1 MSQLENLSP
10 IDFEDLCRDIAQ
22 VETGQRFSAFGP
34 GPDGGIDGRHSLGT
48 GTVILQCKH
57 YEGSTFSALKKAA
70 RKEMENI
77 IELAPKR
84 YLFFTSQSLTPKRSD
99 DLSRIFGNVLLQSD
113 DVWGR
118 EDIEAALRRNP
129 EIEKSNVKL
138 WMSSAAVIE
147 RILQSGLEAFTQSTK
162 SEILEDLKVYA
173 RNPSFEEAIDK
184 LEKEKILIVS
194 GPPGVG
200 KTTLAK
206 MVAYKYLNDGW
217 RFYAISSLED
227 GFTKIEDERPT
238 IFFFDDFLGRI
249 ELDRQSLLQR
259 DTALSTFVKR
269 VRRSKN
275 ARFVLTTRA
284 HIFEEAR
291 RLSDHVDDRRL
302 QLSKY
307 LLDVGAYTR
316 KLKSHIFFNHLLVS
330 GLSQQHFVSILK
342 GDWLGKIV
350 DHKNYNPRVIAS
362 VSSDCLDN
370 VEPEEYP
377 QYIYSSLQNPNL
389 IWSKPFRT
397 LNMKCQNLL
406 VTLFFGSQYGQGIE
420 ILRGNYLGLHR
431 AVCLFYSQPIE
442 PNDFEEALRSLES
455 GFISIVGGT
464 VTFVNPSV
472 RDFLRSYLTNRE
484 FLSLLPNAASRS
496 DWAENLWQHIT
507 DVFGTR
513 DEENQFFAL
522 CFKGFAR
529 DISATPTYSRV
540 EKNGSVSLH
549 HDDLPLSER
558 ADLLFGWW
566 ECTHDDYFLEKMLNL
581 IQSKSLDLVSWRDG
595 PLLPELHWK
604 AYNFIH
610 DDHRLKSQLLL
621 AIEDKIVSVFD
632 QGVPSDELVSIIEKI
647 NEFLPHGESAH
658 VDEAVDNAV
667 CYEFT
672 ETRDAIS
679 DLDTESEL
687 AEHIDFLA
695 LLAKITGHNSDHA
708 KSVVQDRIL
717 ELEEVEPS
725 EQSASIFPR
734 RNHTEEKFTD
744 DDLKSLFS
752 NLIKL

>member
-22 VETGQRFSAFGP
+22 VETGKRFSAFGP
-34 GPDGGIDGRHSLGT
+34 GPDGGIDGRHSLGD

-57 YEGSTFSALKKAA
+57 YEGSAFSSLKTAA
-70 RKEMENI
+70 KKEIENLKR
-77 IELAPKR
+77 LAPKR
-84 YLFFTSQSLTPKRSD
+84 YLFFTSQSLTPNKSD
-99 DLSRIFGNVLLQSD
+99 ELSSIFGNLLSQPD
-113 DVWGR
+113 DIWGR
-118 EDIEAALRRNP
+118 KDIEAALKRNP
-129 EIEKSNVKL
+129 EIEKSNIKL
-138 WMSSAAVIE
+138 WLSSAAVIE

-173 RNPSFEEAIDK
+173 RNPSFDEAIEK

-206 MVAYKYLNDGW
+206 MVSYNYLNDGW
-217 RFYAISSLED
+217 RFYAINSLED
-227 GFTKIEDERPT
+227 GFTKIEDDKPT
-238 IFFFDDFLGRI
+238 VFFFDDFLGRI

-275 ARFVLTTRA
+275 ARFILTTRA

-302 QLSKY
+302 QLAKY

-330 GLSQQHFVSILK
+330 GLSQQHIASILE
-342 GDWLGKIV
+342 GDWLRKIV

-362 VSSDCLDN
+362 VSSDLLDS

-377 QYIYSSLQNPNL
+377 KYIYSSLQNPDL

-406 VTLFFGSQYGQGIE
+406 ITLFFGSQYGQKIE
-420 ILRGNYLGLHR
+420 VLRANYLEMHR
-431 AVCLFYSQPIE
+431 TVCLFYSQPIE

-455 GFISIVGGT
+455 GFISIAGST

-472 RDFLRSYLTNRE
+472 RDFLKSYLTNKE
-484 FLSLLPNAASRS
+484 FLGLLSNAASRS
-496 DWAENLWQHIT
+496 DWAEHLWQHIK
-507 DVFGTR
+507 DIFGTR
-513 DEENQFFAL
+513 EEEKRFFASS
-522 CFKGFAR
+522 FKKFAG
-529 DISATPTYSRV
+529 DIDAAPTYKRV
-540 EKNGSVSLH
+540 EKNGSISFH

-566 ECTHDDYFLEKMLNL
+566 ECTNDDFFLEKMLSL
-581 IQSKSLDLVSWRDG
+581 FQSNSLDLVSWRDG

-604 AYNFIH
+604 LYNFI
-610 DDHRLKSQLLL
+610 DDNHSLKSQLLL
-621 AIEDKIVSVFD
+621 AIEDNIVNVFD

-647 NEFLPHGESAH
+647 IEFLPHGEAAH

-667 CYEFT
+667 NYEFT

-679 DLDTESEL
+679 DLSTKDEL
-687 AEHIDFLA
+687 TEHIDFLTS
-695 LLAKITGHNSDHA
+695 LASITGYNPDHA
-708 KSVVQDRIL
+708 KAIVQERL
-717 ELEEVEPS
+717 HELDEEESS
-725 EQSASIFPR
+725 EQSASFSPR
-734 RNHTEEKFTD
+734 SNHSEEEFTD
-744 DDLKSLFS
+744 NDLKSLFS
-752 NLIKL
+752 SLIKS